1 MKTLL
6 LSTALTVFA
15 SPVFA
20 QNPTVGNEHRPNE
33 HTVACLEAP
42 TRDCAFT
49 AALQTVIGEEF
60 GIERAKVL
68 IGVARSMI
76 DTGQVEQ
83 AKQTLMLALDE
94 ARSVRLTLVT
104 QEKITEI
111 APLMARAGDVAGG
124 LALVEELQNESVKD
138 TTLTEIAEEAI
149 KTGKLAD
156 ARVALSQVSNR
167 SKAFWRELS
176 LLSRAPRASLAT
188 VDLKELEAGVRELDR
203 VDQLYRGLVQLAVVA
218 DRKGDAAERN
228 GYLTEA
234 DELFSGVIGIGTR
247 ADVTAQRVRS
257 MYDAGM
263 DPAFVRTSYDL
274 AVLHGDRLRDD
285 TSRAD
290 FAYKIGAVEAGIGY
304 LETALDR
311 TAIFKE
317 VDAKATYLASLRANG
332 GQDELAG
339 RFRDVL
345 NEVGQIQGAYERDI
359 VRLSLLEG
367 ALENAD
373 IALAR
378 NIVRTIEDD
387 DNQALALALMAPL
400 LD

>member
-20 QNPTVGNEHRPNE
+20 QNTTVGNEHRPNE

-76 DTGQVEQ
+76 DTGQVDQ

-111 APLMARAGDVAGG
+111 APLLARAGDVAAG

-149 KTGKLAD
+149 KSGQLAD
-156 ARVALSQVSNR
+156 ARVALSQVTNR

-176 LLSRAPRASLAT
+176 LLSRAPRSALAA
-188 VDLKELEAGVRELDR
+188 VDLKELEAGVRALAR
-203 VDQLYRGLVQLAVVA
+203 VDQRYRGLVQLAVVA

-228 GYLTEA
+228 GYLSEA
-234 DELFSGVIGIGTR
+234 DEMFSGVVGIGTR

-274 AVLHGDRLRDD
+274 AILHGDRLREDAAK
-285 TSRAD
+285 AD
-290 FAYKIGAVEAGIGY
+290 FATKIGAVEAGIGY
-304 LETALDR
+304 LGSALDR
-311 TAIFKE
+311 LATFKE
-317 VDAKATYLASLRANG
+317 VDAKASYLASLRTTSSQG
-332 GQDELAG
+332 DLAG
-339 RFRDVL
+339 QFRGVL
-345 NEVGQIQGAYERDI
+345 SEVGQIQGAYERDI

-367 ALENAD
+367 ALGNAD
-373 IALAR
+373 IGLAT
-378 NIVRTIEDD
+378 NIVSSMEDD

>member
-20 QNPTVGNEHRPNE
+20 QSPTVGTEHRPNE

-49 AALQTVIGEEF
+49 AALQTVINEEF

-76 DTGQVEQ
+76 DTGQIDQ

-111 APLMARAGDVAGG
+111 APLMARAGDVAAG
-124 LALVEELQNESVKD
+124 LALVEELQNESIKD

-149 KTGKLAD
+149 KSGQLAD
-156 ARVALSQVSNR
+156 ARVALAQVSNR

-176 LLSRAPRASLAT
+176 LLSRAPRAALAA
-188 VDLKELEAGVRELDR
+188 VNLKDLEVGVRALER
-203 VDQLYRGLVQLAVVA
+203 IDQQYRGLVQLAVVA

-234 DELFSGVIGIGTR
+234 DEMFSGVIGIGTR
-247 ADVTAQRVRS
+247 ADVTAQRVRT

-274 AVLHGDRLRDD
+274 AILHGDRLREEA
-285 TSRAD
+285 SQAD
-290 FAYKIGAVEAGIGY
+290 FASKIGAVEAGIGY
-304 LETALDR
+304 LDAALDR
-311 TAIFKE
+311 LSTFKQ
-317 VDAKATYLASLRANG
+317 VDAKATYLSSLRTTS
-332 GQDELAG
+332 GQEELAG
-339 RFRDVL
+339 QFRDVL
-345 NEVGQIQGAYERDI
+345 SEVGQVQGAYERDI

-367 ALENAD
+367 ALGNAD
-373 IALAR
+373 INLAR